1 VGGSGSQSIELIL
14 KTTDGGQSWSQQTNG
29 SYKQLS
35 GVHFPAVD
43 TGYAVGNT
51 GTILKTVDGGNVWSP
66 QTSGTT
72 SLLRSVQFIDTD
84 TGYTVGAS
92 GKILKTINGGQ
103 TWTSQI
109 SGTIN
114 TLFSVY
120 FIDAQNG
127 IIVGDNGTILQTIN
141 GGDNW
146 IPQTSGTGNLLLYVH
161 FIGNTGFAVGESG
174 TILKTML
181 SVDLPEISQGAFA
194 LFPNPAS
201 NGFTVQVEKE
211 LMSEARLY
219 IYNMEGKRIKEELFT
234 PKSSY
239 IDIRNLG
246 NGLYLVELR
255 SRNGSARQRIVVNR

>member
-1 VGGSGSQSIELIL
+1 LIL
-14 KTTDGGQSWSQQTNG
+14 KTTDGGQNWSQQTNG

-109 SGTIN
+109 SGTFN

-127 IIVGDNGTILQTIN
+127 IIVGDNGTILQTTN
-141 GGDNW
+141 GGGNW

-181 SVDLPEISQGAFA
+181 SVDLPELSQTTFS
-194 LFPNPAS
+194 LYPNPTS
-201 NGFTVQVEKE
+201 NGFTLQSDQKLISNAV
-211 LMSEARLY
+211 LY
-219 IYNMEGKRIKEELFT
+219 IYSRDGKQIQEEHF
-234 PKSSY
+234 SSESPY
-239 IDIRNLG
+239 TDIRNLE

-255 SRNGSARQRIVVNR
+255 WQNGSIRQRLIVNR